1 MNEHVS
7 RQLGHLT
14 HTRVRVNKRYE
25 NLCLLG
31 IKQEPNFGVKSGG
44 PLQGLAL

>member
-1 MNEHVS
+1 
-7 RQLGHLT
+7 
-14 HTRVRVNKRYE
+14 
-25 NLCLLG
+25 LG